1 MCVQT
6 KDGQRRIWEYSNTLR
21 TEGVAAPLVR
31 GLAHDITDR
40 KRAEAALRESEGRL
54 RLFVEHS
61 PTAVALFDR
70 EMRYIQASR
79 RWMTDY
85 GLGVRDLHG
94 ISHYEVFP
102 EIPDRWKEAHRR
114 GLEGEVLLEDGD
126 QFQRADGTV
135 QWLRWRIHP
144 WREANGLIGGIAIF
158 SEDITAR
165 KRAEEALRQS
175 EERFR
180 VALKDSPITV
190 FNQDQELRYTWLYNP
205 LLYWQQEV
213 VGKTDDEIL
222 GVKKSAALTELKQRV
237 LKTGAAVRE
246 EVAIPQNGNRYVF
259 DMTVE
264 PLFDGNHK
272 VVGITG
278 ASSILQN
285 YGRCRT
291 ACRNQ
296 PTG

>member
-1 MCVQT
+1 
-6 KDGQRRIWEYSNTLR
+6 
-21 TEGVAAPLVR
+21 
-31 GLAHDITDR
+31 
-40 KRAEAALRESEGRL
+40 
-54 RLFVEHS
+54 
-61 PTAVALFDR
+61 
-70 EMRYIQASR
+70 
-79 RWMTDY
+79 
-85 GLGVRDLHG
+85 
-94 ISHYEVFP
+94 
-102 EIPDRWKEAHRR
+102 
-114 GLEGEVLLEDGD
+114 LLEDGD

-135 QWLRWRIHP
+135 QWLRWQIHP

-259 DMTVE
+259 DRTVE

-291 ACRNQ
+291 AYRNQ